1 MKEQDYIDEIVS
13 VEVSLTKAES
23 EFVKLFALGMSDEEI
38 AAISERSSKT
48 IRRHR
53 QRVLDKL
60 NESSGENLHFNSG
73 KLVYW
78 ANFSTYAPE

>member
-1 MKEQDYIDEIVS
+1 MNEQDYIDEIVS
-13 VEVSLTKAES
+13 VEVNLTKTEKV
-23 EFVKLFALGMSDEEI
+23 FVKLFALGMSDEEI
-38 AAISERSSKT
+38 STISERSTKT

-60 NESSGENLHFNSG
+60 NQSSKDSLHFNSA